1 MASSHSCTWWRRRSP
16 WSTSAWT
23 PIIIIILWLLAVVQD
38 SSNSLAG
45 QCWGAWD
52 TVFVLY
58 PAVPWLMATGI
69 HPEAGLVQ
77 HVVDGLANGILGGV
91 QQGDESRA
99 EV

>member
-1 MASSHSCTWWRRRSP
+1 MALSHSCSWWGRRSP
-16 WSTSAWT
+16 WPTSAWA
-23 PIIIIILWLLAVVQD
+23 PIIIILGLLAVVHD
-38 SSNSLAG
+38 GSNSLAG
-45 QCWGAWD
+45 QGWGAWD